1 LIDPYLSD
9 FLAEKYQ
16 GAEFPHLRMM
26 QAPIEPPDL
35 LTWTGC
41 SAPIGIL
48 ITWIQVRS
56 PIWRNQIQDADS
68 LYLALSW
75 LPLPRRCSA
84 RTDVGVNAGETLQLS
99 PHLTLRVVASAHETF
114 KVNEQGGITFSD
126 TSSGPAASIFI
137 IRVIASPIA
146 A

>member
-26 QAPIEPPDL
+26 QAPIEPSRLADL
-35 LTWTGC
+35 DWVFCTHRHSDHMDPGTL
-41 SAPIGIL
+41 
-48 ITWIQVRS
+48 

-75 LPLPRRCSA
+75 LPLPRRVF
-84 RTDVGVNAGETLQLS
+84 RQN
-99 PHLTLRVVASAHETF
+99 
-114 KVNEQGGITFSD
+114 
-126 TSSGPAASIFI
+126 GP
-137 IRVIASPIA
+137 
-146 A
+146 